1 MPEDELAWAHGPSA
15 AQVADLEK
23 AKKSLKSQALHFT
36 AAAAFA
42 QPPPPPPPAEPMTF
56 NSEAER
62 RFFSEPK
69 IQELIGKMKE
79 LGDKA
84 RLTATTRKEMRLLDK
99 FYSGEGL
106 KQRVKLL
113 FLPEVV
119 NALETIWTAAD
130 TDGSGAIDKAEY
142 LVMHR
147 KLVLALDPSTRP
159 IDAFQAGEDDWIKD
173 SAGRTHLDKDRF
185 FWCWF
190 ELADLWT
197 DTLEPQH
204 YVDFLRKTMET
215 ITRIAPDGVRACR
228 AAAANTAAAQ
238 HNSTTLPT
246 IPLTP
251 SLPLLPC
258 IHQQVPYG
266 AGPDPQ
272 HRP

>member
-106 KQRVKLL
+106 KQAEWDKYAISMAITVGMAVGAVLGAAALHLNPLGAETVDFTLLPVAVTLL
-113 FLPEVV
+113 F
-119 NALETIWTAAD
+119 ALYAHDACVPPPGGWP
-130 TDGSGAIDKAEY
+130 TDGAATQ
-142 LVMHR
+142 V
-147 KLVLALDPSTRP
+147 
-159 IDAFQAGEDDWIKD
+159 
-173 SAGRTHLDKDRF
+173 
-185 FWCWF
+185 
-190 ELADLWT
+190 
-197 DTLEPQH
+197 
-204 YVDFLRKTMET
+204 VD
-215 ITRIAPDGVRACR
+215 
-228 AAAANTAAAQ
+228 AAASSNLGMLTE
-238 HNSTTLPT
+238 
-246 IPLTP
+246 PLR
-251 SLPLLPC
+251 
-258 IHQQVPYG
+258 G
-266 AGPDPQ
+266 AV
-272 HRP
+272 